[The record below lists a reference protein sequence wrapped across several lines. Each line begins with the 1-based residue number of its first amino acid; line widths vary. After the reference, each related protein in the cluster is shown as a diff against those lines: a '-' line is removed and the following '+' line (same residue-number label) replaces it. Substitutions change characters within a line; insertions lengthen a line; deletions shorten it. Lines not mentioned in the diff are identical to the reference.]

1 MKNLLRIL
9 ALMCAFFCVSKN
21 ASAATAIVNV
31 AMDGIAAA
39 NQPVYTGQSPNW
51 LIDGSKDA
59 GNVVHG
65 QAALDPGFAFTIDLQ
80 KDYSVSDIKV
90 YPRQNA
96 CCPDRLS
103 NFRVSLHAD
112 DGAGG
117 MGAEI
122 WGTDLF
128 TDGSNPGS
136 GAGKVVDVV
145 LPETKVGRWIEIR
158 SLANPVPQ
166 YALQMSEVEVFATV
180 DASQVNRAIN
190 AIVTANQPLYG
201 TFTPSMLVDGNRESV
216 IHGQAG
222 LSPGFA
228 YTVDLG
234 LEVTMDHIN
243 VIPRQD
249 GCCPS
254 RLTNY
259 RLSVFKDNNG
269 APGDQVY
276 SIDLHTDQSDPG
288 STFGSRDVINATVD
302 PAFAGVKGQWV
313 KIESLDDPIAD
324 YALQIAEL
332 EVYGTLPAIVK
343 LQILSQP
350 QDVSTGIGSTATFSV
365 NANALGGDNSL
376 ITYQWLVNGNNLQG
390 ETNATLTLSGVALAD
405 ADQRFSV
412 VVSYPGQPSQTS
424 TEARLS

>member
-1 MKNLLRIL
+1 MKNLFRIFAAISC
-9 ALMCAFFCVSKN
+9 ALFSSQTAF
-21 ASAATAIVNV
+21 AATAIVNV

-39 NQPVYTGQSPNW
+39 NQPVYSGQSPNF
-51 LIDGSKDA
+51 LIDGSKA
-59 GNVVHG
+59 GGNVVHG

-80 KDYSVSDIKV
+80 KDFSVSDIKV
-90 YPRQNA
+90 YPRQDA

-117 MGAEI
+117 MGAEV
-122 WGTDLF
+122 WGIDQF
-128 TDGSNPGS
+128 TDGLNPGA
-136 GAGKVVDVV
+136 GPGKVVDIP
-145 LPETKVGRWIEIR
+145 LPEAKVGRWIEIR

-180 DASQVNRAIN
+180 DATQVNRAIN
-190 AIVTANQPLYG
+190 AIVTANQPLYSG
-201 TFTPSMLVDGNRESV
+201 QTPSMLTDGNRGNQ
-216 IHGQAG
+216 IHGSAG

-249 GCCPS
+249 GCCPE

-259 RLSVFKDNNG
+259 RLSVFKDNGG

-276 SIDLHTDQSDPG
+276 SIDLHTDQSNPG
-288 STFGSRDVINATVD
+288 ATFGSKDVINSTID

-313 KIESLDDPIAD
+313 KISRWTIPSRITRCRSLNW
-324 YALQIAEL
+324 
-332 EVYGTLPAIVK
+332 K
-343 LQILSQP
+343 
-350 QDVSTGIGSTATFSV
+350 F
-365 NANALGGDNSL
+365 
-376 ITYQWLVNGNNLQG
+376 
-390 ETNATLTLSGVALAD
+390 
-405 ADQRFSV
+405 
-412 VVSYPGQPSQTS
+412 
-424 TEARLS
+424 TEHFRRL